1 MQITDLL
8 KRESVELNGSASS
21 KKEAL
26 EKMVRLMVKQGNIAD
41 PEEYQR
47 KVFARE
53 EEGSTGVGEGV
64 AIPHAKTA
72 AVTKP
77 GLAFMRCLDG
87 VEFDSLDGM
96 PAKLFFLIAAPDS
109 KDNVHLD
116 VLSRL
121 STLLMDP
128 DFIDGIMAVDSVDGL
143 YELIGQK
150 EREKFPEEFEKQE
163 PAGDATSGKETTGA
177 GAACVEAAGAAKEEK
192 PVGFRVLAVTAC
204 PTGIAHTYMAAE
216 SLEQHAKKRGITIK
230 VETNGQSGVKNLL
243 TAEDIEQAEGI
254 IVAADK
260 YVPMNRFKG
269 KRVVIV
275 KVADGINKADQLL
288 DEALSGSA
296 PVFEGESGGAGAA
309 EAAAEESSARKT
321 YKHLMNGVSHM
332 LPFVIGGGILIALAF
347 LFDMGAAG
355 TSKFGSSTPLAAF
368 FKNVGGL
375 AFSFMMPMLAGFIAA
390 SIADRPGLLVGFV
403 AGAMANSGGSGF
415 FGALVGGF
423 AAGYLILLLKKVFS
437 ALPDSLE
444 NLKPILLYPVI
455 GLMIMGALMVFAIN
469 PVMGAVNH
477 WVNGSLMAMSGG
489 SKILMGLILG
499 GMMSIDFGGPFN
511 KAAYVFGTASL
522 ASADGSAVSSPFMAS
537 VMIGGMVPPL
547 AIALACRLFPKK
559 FTAQERSSSLTN
571 FVMGLSFITEG
582 AIPFAAEDPTRVIPA
597 CAIGAAL
604 SGALSMFFGCTIPAP
619 HGGIFVLGVITNWP
633 MYVVSLAAGSIV
645 GAVLLGVLKKNKA

>member
-8 KRESVELNGSASS
+8 KRESVELNGSAGS

-26 EKMVRLMVKQGNIAD
+26 EKMVQLMVNQGNIAD
-41 PEEYQR
+41 PEEYKK

-77 GLAFMRCLDG
+77 GLAFMRCADG
-87 VEFDSLDGM
+87 VEFDSLDGL

-128 DFIDGIMAVDSVDGL
+128 DFIDGIMAVDSVDAL
-143 YELIGQK
+143 YDLIGQK
-150 EREKFPEEFEKQE
+150 EREKFPEEFEKTE
-163 PAGDATSGKETTGA
+163 EA
-177 GAACVEAAGAAKEEK
+177 GAEAAGAEATGVEEAGVEKEEPK
-192 PVGFRVLAVTAC
+192 GFQVLAVTAC

-243 TAEDIEQAEGI
+243 TADDIEQAEGI

-288 DEALSGSA
+288 DEALSGNA
-296 PVFEGESGGAGAA
+296 PVFEGEAQGAGPQ
-309 EAAAEESSARKT
+309 EAAAEESGARKT

-403 AGAMANSGGSGF
+403 AGAMASTGGSGF

-423 AAGYLILLLKKVFS
+423 AAGYLILFLKKMLS
-437 ALPDSLE
+437 ALPESLE
-444 NLKPILLYPVI
+444 NLKPILLYPVV
-455 GLMIMGALMVFAIN
+455 GLAIMGVLMVYIIN
-469 PVMGAVNH
+469 PVMGAVNQ

-489 SKILMGLILG
+489 SKVIMGLILG
-499 GMMSIDFGGPFN
+499 GMMSIDFGGPLN

-522 ASADGSAVSSPFMAS
+522 AAADGSAVASPFMAS

-547 AIALACRLFPKK
+547 AIAIACRLFPKK

-597 CAIGAAL
+597 CAVGAAL
-604 SGALSMFFGCTIPAP
+604 AGALSMAFGCTVPAP
-619 HGGIFVLGVITNWP
+619 HGGIFVLGVVQNWP
-633 MYVVSLAAGSIV
+633 MYVAALAAGSVV
-645 GAVLLGVLKKNKA
+645 GAVLLGILKKNKA

>member
-8 KRESVELNGSASS
+8 KRESVELNGSATD
-21 KKEAL
+21 KKDAL
-26 EKMVRLMVKQGNIAD
+26 EKMVALMVKQGNIAD
-41 PEEYQR
+41 PEEYKKR
-47 KVFARE
+47 VFARE

-77 GLAFMRCLDG
+77 GLAFMRVKDG
-87 VEFDSLDGM
+87 VEFDSLDGQ
-96 PAKLFFLIAAPDS
+96 PAKLFFLIAAPDT

-128 DFIDGIMAVDSVDGL
+128 DFIDGLMAVDSVDGL
-143 YELIGQK
+143 YDLISK
-150 EREKFPEEFEKQE
+150 AEKDKFPEEEAQE
-163 PAGDATSGKETTGA
+163 EAPAA
-177 GAACVEAAGAAKEEK
+177 VEEAK
-192 PVGFRVLAVTAC
+192 PQGFQVLAVTAC

-216 SLEQHAKKRGITIK
+216 SLEQHAKKRGISIK
-230 VETNGQSGVKNLL
+230 VETNGQSGVKNAL
-243 TAEDIEQAEGI
+243 TADDIANATGI

-288 DEALSGSA
+288 DEALSGNA
-296 PVFEGESGGAGAA
+296 PVFEGEEGGAEAGA
-309 EAAAEESSARKT
+309 EAAAEESQARKA

-355 TSKFGSSTPLAAF
+355 TANFGSSTPLAKF
-368 FKNVGGL
+368 FKDVGGL

-403 AGAMANSGGSGF
+403 AGAMAANGGSGF

-423 AAGYLILLLKKVFS
+423 AAGYLILVLKKFLGF
-437 ALPDSLE
+437 LPDSLE
-444 NLKPILLYPVI
+444 NLKPILLYPVL
-455 GLMIMGALMVFAIN
+455 GLMIMGALMVLVIN

-477 WVNGSLMAMSGG
+477 WVNGGLTSMSGG
-489 SKILMGLILG
+489 SKVLLGLVLG
-499 GMMSIDFGGPFN
+499 GMMSIDFGGPLN

-522 ASADGSAVSSPFMAS
+522 AGADGQAVSSPFMAS

-547 AIALACRLFPKK
+547 AIAVACRLFPKK
-559 FTAQERSSSLTN
+559 FTEQERSSSLTN

-582 AIPFAAEDPTRVIPA
+582 AIPFAAEDPSRVIPA
-597 CAIGAAL
+597 CCIGAAVA
-604 SGALSMFFGCTIPAP
+604 GALSMVFGCTIPAP
-619 HGGIFVLGVITNWP
+619 HGGIFVFGVVHNWP
-633 MYVVSLAAGSIV
+633 MYLVSLVVGTGV
-645 GAVLLGVLKKNKA
+645 GAVLLGVLKKNK

>member
-8 KRESVELNGSASS
+8 KRESVELNGSAGS

-26 EKMVRLMVKQGNIAD
+26 EKMVQLMVKQGNIAD

-128 DFIDGIMAVDSVDGL
+128 DFIDGIMAVDSVDAL
-143 YELIGQK
+143 YKLIGQK
-150 EREKFPEEFEKQE
+150 EREKFPEEFT
-163 PAGDATSGKETTGA
+163 A
-177 GAACVEAAGAAKEEK
+177 EAAGAEADGAEAAGVEEAGTEKAEEK
-192 PVGFRVLAVTAC
+192 KGFQVLAVTAC

-243 TAEDIEQAEGI
+243 TAEDIENAEGI

-288 DEALSGSA
+288 DEALSGNA
-296 PVFEGESGGAGAA
+296 PVFEGESGSTGAA
-309 EAAAEESSARKT
+309 ETAAEESGARKT

-347 LFDMGAAG
+347 LCDMGAAG

-403 AGAMANSGGSGF
+403 AGAMASAGGSGF
-415 FGALVGGF
+415 FGALAGGF
-423 AAGYLILLLKKVFS
+423 AAGYLILLLKKLFS
-437 ALPDSLE
+437 SLPDSLE
-444 NLKPILLYPVI
+444 NLKPILLYPVV
-455 GLMIMGALMVFAIN
+455 GLMVMGALMVFVIN
-469 PVMGAVNH
+469 PIMGAVNQ

-489 SKILMGLILG
+489 SKVLMGLILG

-547 AIALACRLFPKK
+547 AIAIACRLFPKK
-559 FTAQERSSSLTN
+559 FTDQERSSSLTN
-571 FVMGLSFITEG
+571 FIMGLSFITEG

-619 HGGIFVLGVITNWP
+619 HGGIFVLGVIHNWP
-633 MYVVSLAAGSIV
+633 MYVVSLAVGSVV
-645 GAVLLGVLKKNKA
+645 GAVLLGILKKNKV

>member
-8 KRESVELNGSASS
+8 KRESVELNGSATD
-21 KKEAL
+21 KKDAL
-26 EKMVRLMVKQGNIAD
+26 EKMVALMVKQGNIAD
-41 PEEYQR
+41 PETYKK

-77 GLAFMRCLDG
+77 GLAFMRVKGG
-87 VEFDSLDGM
+87 VEFDSLDGQ
-96 PAKLFFLIAAPDS
+96 PAKLFFLIAAPDT

-128 DFIDGIMAVDSVDGL
+128 DFIDGLMAVDSVDAL
-143 YELIGQK
+143 YDLIAK
-150 EREKFPEEFEKQE
+150 AEKEKFPDEE
-163 PAGDATSGKETTGA
+163 AKE
-177 GAACVEAAGAAKEEK
+177 EAPAAKEAK
-192 PVGFRVLAVTAC
+192 PEGYQVLAVTAC

-216 SLEQHAKKRGITIK
+216 SLEQHAAKRGISIK
-230 VETNGQSGVKNLL
+230 VETNGQSGVKNAL
-243 TAEDIEQAEGI
+243 TADDIANATGI

-288 DEALSGSA
+288 DEALSGNA
-296 PVFEGESGGAGAA
+296 PVFEGEQGGAAAAGAEA
-309 EAAAEESSARKT
+309 AAAEESKARKA

-355 TSKFGSSTPLAAF
+355 TANFGSSTPLAKF
-368 FKNVGGL
+368 FKDVGGL

-403 AGAMANSGGSGF
+403 AGAMAATGGSGF
-415 FGALVGGF
+415 FGALAGGF
-423 AAGYLILLLKKVFS
+423 AAGYLILALKKFLS
-437 ALPDSLE
+437 FLPDSLE
-444 NLKPILLYPVI
+444 NLKPILLYPVL
-455 GLMIMGALMVFAIN
+455 GLMIMGALMVLVIN
-469 PVMGAVNH
+469 PVMGAVNQ
-477 WVNGSLMAMSGG
+477 WVNGGLTSMSGG
-489 SKILMGLILG
+489 SKVLLGLVLG
-499 GMMSIDFGGPFN
+499 GMMSIDFGGPLN

-522 ASADGSAVSSPFMAS
+522 AGADGQAVSSPFMAS
-537 VMIGGMVPPL
+537 VMVGGMVPPL
-547 AIALACRLFPKK
+547 AIAVACRLFPKK
-559 FTAQERSSSLTN
+559 FTEQERSSSLTN

-582 AIPFAAEDPTRVIPA
+582 AIPFAAEDPSRVIPA
-597 CAIGAAL
+597 CCVGAAVA
-604 SGALSMFFGCTIPAP
+604 GALSMVFGCTIPAP
-619 HGGIFVLGVITNWP
+619 HGGIFVFGVVHNWP
-633 MYVVSLAAGSIV
+633 MYLVSLAAGTGV
-645 GAVLLGVLKKNKA
+645 GAVLLGVLKKSK

>member
-8 KRESVELNGSASS
+8 KRESVELNGSATD
-21 KKEAL
+21 KKDAL
-26 EKMVRLMVKQGNIAD
+26 EKMVALMVKQGNIAD
-41 PEEYQR
+41 PETYKK

-77 GLAFMRCLDG
+77 GLAFMRCKDG
-87 VEFDSLDGM
+87 VEFDSLDGQ
-96 PAKLFFLIAAPDS
+96 PAKLFFLIAAPDT

-128 DFIDGIMAVDSVDGL
+128 DFIDGLMAVDSVDAL
-143 YELIGQK
+143 YEMIAK
-150 EREKFPEEFEKQE
+150 AEKEKFPEEEPQE
-163 PAGDATSGKETTGA
+163 EAP
-177 GAACVEAAGAAKEEK
+177 AAGEEAK
-192 PVGFRVLAVTAC
+192 PQGYQVLAVTAC

-216 SLEQHAKKRGITIK
+216 SLEQHAAKRGISIK
-230 VETNGQSGVKNLL
+230 VETNGQSGVKNAL
-243 TAEDIEQAEGI
+243 TADDIANATGI

-260 YVPMNRFKG
+260 YVPMNRFKD

-288 DEALSGSA
+288 DEALSGTA
-296 PVFEGESGGAGAA
+296 PVFEGEEGGTSALEG
-309 EAAAEESSARKT
+309 EAAEESQARKA

-355 TSKFGSSTPLAAF
+355 TAQFGSSTPLAKF
-368 FKNVGGL
+368 FKDVGGL

-403 AGAMANSGGSGF
+403 AGAMAANGGSGF

-423 AAGYLILLLKKVFS
+423 AAGYLILGLKKALGF
-437 ALPDSLE
+437 LPDSLE
-444 NLKPILLYPVI
+444 NLKPILLYPVL
-455 GLMIMGALMVFAIN
+455 GLMIMGALMVLVIN
-469 PVMGAVNH
+469 PVMGAVNQ
-477 WVNGSLMAMSGG
+477 WVNGGLTSMSGG
-489 SKILMGLILG
+489 SKVLLGLVLG
-499 GMMSIDFGGPFN
+499 GMMSIDFGGPLN

-522 ASADGSAVSSPFMAS
+522 AGADGQAVSSPFMAS

-547 AIALACRLFPKK
+547 AIAVACRMFPKK
-559 FTAQERSSSLTN
+559 FTEQQRNSSLTN

-582 AIPFAAEDPTRVIPA
+582 AIPFAAEDPSRVIPA
-597 CAIGAAL
+597 CCIGAAVA
-604 SGALSMFFGCTIPAP
+604 GALSMVFGCTIPAP
-619 HGGIFVLGVITNWP
+619 HGGIFVFGVVHNWP
-633 MYVVSLAAGSIV
+633 MYLVSLAVGTGV
-645 GAVLLGVLKKNKA
+645 GAVLLGVLKKNK

>member
-8 KRESVELNGSASS
+8 KRESVELDGSAAD
-21 KKEAL
+21 KKDAL
-26 EKMVRLMVKQGNIAD
+26 EKLVALMVKQGNIAD
-41 PEEYQR
+41 AEEYKK

-72 AVTKP
+72 AVTRP
-77 GLAFMRCLDG
+77 GLAFMRCRDG
-87 VEFDSLDGM
+87 VEFDSLDGQ
-96 PAKLFFLIAAPDS
+96 PAKLFFLIAAPDTR
-109 KDNVHLD
+109 DNVHLD

-121 STLLMDP
+121 STLLIDP
-128 DFIDGIMAVDSVDGL
+128 DFIDGLMAVDSVDGL
-143 YELIGQK
+143 YDLIAGAEK
-150 EREKFPEEFEKQE
+150 EKFPEEETEKE
-163 PAGDATSGKETTGA
+163 TPAGG
-177 GAACVEAAGAAKEEK
+177 EEVK
-192 PVGFRVLAVTAC
+192 PQGYQVLAVTAC

-216 SLEQHAKKRGITIK
+216 SLEQHAARRGISIK
-230 VETNGQSGVKNLL
+230 VETNGQSGVKNAL
-243 TAEDIEQAEGI
+243 TAEDIAGATGI

-288 DEALSGSA
+288 DEALSGTA
-296 PVFEGESGGAGAA
+296 PVFEGEEGGTSAP
-309 EAAAEESSARKT
+309 EREAAEESQARKA

-355 TSKFGSSTPLAAF
+355 TAKFGSSTPLAKF
-368 FKNVGGL
+368 FKDVGGL

-403 AGAMANSGGSGF
+403 AGAMAAGGGSGF

-423 AAGYLILLLKKVFS
+423 AAGYLILGVKKALGF
-437 ALPDSLE
+437 LPDSLE
-444 NLKPILLYPVI
+444 NLKPILLYPVL
-455 GLMIMGALMVFAIN
+455 GLMIMGALMVLVIN
-469 PVMGAVNH
+469 PVMGAVNQ
-477 WVNGSLMAMSGG
+477 WVNGGLTSMSGG
-489 SKILMGLILG
+489 SKVLLGLVLG
-499 GMMSIDFGGPFN
+499 GMMSIDFGGPLN

-522 ASADGSAVSSPFMAS
+522 AGADGQAVSSPFMAS

-547 AIALACRLFPKK
+547 AIAVACRMFPKK
-559 FTAQERSSSLTN
+559 FTEQQRNSSLTN

-582 AIPFAAEDPTRVIPA
+582 AIPFAAEDPSRVIPA
-597 CAIGAAL
+597 CCIGAAVA
-604 SGALSMFFGCTIPAP
+604 GALSMVFGCTIPAP
-619 HGGIFVLGVITNWP
+619 HGGIFVFGVVHNWP
-633 MYVVSLAAGSIV
+633 MYLVSLAVGTGV
-645 GAVLLGVLKKNKA
+645 GAVLLGVLKKNK

>member
-8 KRESVELNGSASS
+8 KRESVELNGSATD
-21 KKEAL
+21 KKDAL
-26 EKMVRLMVKQGNIAD
+26 EKLVALMVKQGNIAD
-41 PEEYQR
+41 PEEYKKR
-47 KVFARE
+47 VFARE
-53 EEGSTGVGEGV
+53 QEGSTGVGEGV

-77 GLAFMRCLDG
+77 GLAFMRVKDG
-87 VEFDSLDGM
+87 VEFESLDGQ
-96 PAKLFFLIAAPDS
+96 PAKLFFLIAAPDT

-128 DFIDGIMAVDSVDGL
+128 DFIDGLMAVDSVDGL
-143 YELIGQK
+143 YDLIAK
-150 EREKFPEEFEKQE
+150 AEKEKFPEEE
-163 PAGDATSGKETTGA
+163 
-177 GAACVEAAGAAKEEK
+177 AKEEA
-192 PVGFRVLAVTAC
+192 PAEAAAPQGYQVLAVTAC

-216 SLEQHAKKRGITIK
+216 SLEQHAAKRGISIK
-230 VETNGQSGVKNLL
+230 VETNGQSGVKNAL
-243 TAEDIEQAEGI
+243 TADDIANATGI

-288 DEALSGSA
+288 DEALSGNA
-296 PVFEGESGGAGAA
+296 PVFEGEQGGAAGPE
-309 EAAAEESSARKT
+309 EAVAEESQARKA

-355 TSKFGSSTPLAAF
+355 TANFGSSTPLAKF
-368 FKNVGGL
+368 FKDVGGL

-403 AGAMANSGGSGF
+403 AGAMAASGGSGF

-423 AAGYLILLLKKVFS
+423 AAGYLILVLKKFLGF
-437 ALPDSLE
+437 LPDSLE
-444 NLKPILLYPVI
+444 NLKPILLYPVL
-455 GLMIMGALMVFAIN
+455 GLMIMGALMVLIIN
-469 PVMGAVNH
+469 PVMGAVNQ
-477 WVNGSLMAMSGG
+477 WVNGGLTSMSGG
-489 SKILMGLILG
+489 SKVLLGLVLG
-499 GMMSIDFGGPFN
+499 GMMSIDFGGPLN

-522 ASADGSAVSSPFMAS
+522 AGADGQAVSSPFMAS
-537 VMIGGMVPPL
+537 VMVGGMVPPL
-547 AIALACRLFPKK
+547 AIAVACRLFPKK
-559 FTAQERSSSLTN
+559 FTEQERSSSLTN

-582 AIPFAAEDPTRVIPA
+582 AIPFAAEDPSRVIPA
-597 CAIGAAL
+597 CCVGAAVA
-604 SGALSMFFGCTIPAP
+604 GALSMVFGCTIPAP
-619 HGGIFVLGVITNWP
+619 HGGIFVFGVVHNWP
-633 MYVVSLAAGSIV
+633 MYLVSLAVGTGV
-645 GAVLLGVLKKNKA
+645 GAVLLGMLKKNK

>member
-8 KRESVELNGSASS
+8 KRESVELNGSATD
-21 KKEAL
+21 KKDAL
-26 EKMVRLMVKQGNIAD
+26 EKMVALMVKQGNIAD
-41 PEEYQR
+41 PETYKK

-77 GLAFMRCLDG
+77 GLAFMRCKDG
-87 VEFDSLDGM
+87 VEFDSLDGQ
-96 PAKLFFLIAAPDS
+96 PAKLFFLIAAPDT

-128 DFIDGIMAVDSVDGL
+128 DFIDGLMAVDSVDGL
-143 YELIGQK
+143 YDLIAGAEK
-150 EREKFPEEFEKQE
+150 EKFPEEETEKE
-163 PAGDATSGKETTGA
+163 TPAGG
-177 GAACVEAAGAAKEEK
+177 EEVK
-192 PVGFRVLAVTAC
+192 PQGYQVLAVTAC

-216 SLEQHAKKRGITIK
+216 SLEQHAAKRGISIK
-230 VETNGQSGVKNLL
+230 VETNGQSGVKNAL
-243 TAEDIEQAEGI
+243 TADDIANATGI

-288 DEALSGSA
+288 DEALSGTA
-296 PVFEGESGGAGAA
+296 PVFEGEEGGTSAP
-309 EAAAEESSARKT
+309 EREAAEESQARKA

-355 TSKFGSSTPLAAF
+355 TAQFGSSTPLAKF
-368 FKNVGGL
+368 FKDVGGL

-403 AGAMANSGGSGF
+403 AGAMAANGGSGF

-423 AAGYLILLLKKVFS
+423 AAGYLILGLKKALGF
-437 ALPDSLE
+437 LPDSLE
-444 NLKPILLYPVI
+444 NLKPILLYPVL
-455 GLMIMGALMVFAIN
+455 GLMIMGALMVLIIN
-469 PVMGAVNH
+469 PVMSAVNQ
-477 WVNGSLMAMSGG
+477 WVNGGLTSMSGG
-489 SKILMGLILG
+489 SKVLLGLVLG
-499 GMMSIDFGGPFN
+499 GMMSIDFGGPLN

-522 ASADGSAVSSPFMAS
+522 AGADGQAVSSPFMAS

-547 AIALACRLFPKK
+547 AIAVACRMFPKK
-559 FTAQERSSSLTN
+559 FTEQQRNSSLTN

-582 AIPFAAEDPTRVIPA
+582 AIPFAAEDPSRVIPA
-597 CAIGAAL
+597 CCIGAAVA
-604 SGALSMFFGCTIPAP
+604 GALSMVFGCTIPAP
-619 HGGIFVLGVITNWP
+619 HGGIFVFGVVHNWP
-633 MYVVSLAAGSIV
+633 MYLVSLAVGTGV
-645 GAVLLGVLKKNKA
+645 GAVLLGVLKKNK

>member
-8 KRESVELNGSASS
+8 KRESVELNGSATD
-21 KKEAL
+21 KKDAL
-26 EKMVRLMVKQGNIAD
+26 EKMVALMVKQGNIAD
-41 PEEYQR
+41 PEEYKKR
-47 KVFARE
+47 VFARE

-77 GLAFMRCLDG
+77 GLAFMRVKDG
-87 VEFDSLDGM
+87 VEFDSLDGQ
-96 PAKLFFLIAAPDS
+96 PAKLFFLIAAPDT

-128 DFIDGIMAVDSVDGL
+128 DFIDGLMAVDSVDGL
-143 YELIGQK
+143 YDLIAK
-150 EREKFPEEFEKQE
+150 AEKEKFPDEETQE
-163 PAGDATSGKETTGA
+163 EAPAAE
-177 GAACVEAAGAAKEEK
+177 EAK
-192 PVGFRVLAVTAC
+192 PEGYQVLAVTAC

-216 SLEQHAKKRGITIK
+216 SLEQHAAKRGISIK
-230 VETNGQSGVKNLL
+230 VETNGQSGVKNAL
-243 TAEDIEQAEGI
+243 TADDIANATGI

-288 DEALSGSA
+288 DEALSGNA
-296 PVFEGESGGAGAA
+296 PVFEGEQGGAAAAGAEA
-309 EAAAEESSARKT
+309 AAAEESQARKA

-355 TSKFGSSTPLAAF
+355 TANFGSSTPLAKF
-368 FKNVGGL
+368 FKDVGGL
-375 AFSFMMPMLAGFIAA
+375 AFSFMMPMLTGFIAA

-403 AGAMANSGGSGF
+403 AGAMAASGGSGF

-423 AAGYLILLLKKVFS
+423 AAGYLILVLKKFLS
-437 ALPDSLE
+437 FLPDSLE
-444 NLKPILLYPVI
+444 NLKPILLYPVL
-455 GLMIMGALMVFAIN
+455 GLMIMGALMVLVIN
-469 PVMGAVNH
+469 PVMGAVNQ
-477 WVNGSLMAMSGG
+477 WVNGGLTSMSGG
-489 SKILMGLILG
+489 SKVLLGLVLG
-499 GMMSIDFGGPFN
+499 GMMSIDFGGPLN

-522 ASADGSAVSSPFMAS
+522 AGADGQAVSSPFMAS

-547 AIALACRLFPKK
+547 AIAVACRLFPKK
-559 FTAQERSSSLTN
+559 FTEQERSSSLTN

-582 AIPFAAEDPTRVIPA
+582 AIPFAAEDPSRVIPA
-597 CAIGAAL
+597 CCIGAAVA
-604 SGALSMFFGCTIPAP
+604 GALSMVFGCTIPAP
-619 HGGIFVLGVITNWP
+619 HGGIFVFGVVHNWP
-633 MYVVSLAAGSIV
+633 MYLVSLAVGTGV
-645 GAVLLGVLKKNKA
+645 GAVLLGVLKKSK

>member
-8 KRESVELNGSASS
+8 KRESVELNGSATD
-21 KKEAL
+21 KKDAL
-26 EKMVRLMVKQGNIAD
+26 EKMVALMVKQGNIAD
-41 PEEYQR
+41 AEEYKK

-72 AVTKP
+72 AVTRP
-77 GLAFMRCLDG
+77 GLAFMRCRDG
-87 VEFDSLDGM
+87 VEFDSLDGQ
-96 PAKLFFLIAAPDS
+96 PAKLFFLIAAPDTR
-109 KDNVHLD
+109 DNVHLD

-128 DFIDGIMAVDSVDGL
+128 DFIDGLMAVDSVDGL
-143 YELIGQK
+143 YDLIAGAEK
-150 EREKFPEEFEKQE
+150 EKFPEEETEKE
-163 PAGDATSGKETTGA
+163 TPAGG
-177 GAACVEAAGAAKEEK
+177 EEVK
-192 PVGFRVLAVTAC
+192 PQGYQVLAVTAC

-216 SLEQHAKKRGITIK
+216 SLEQHAARRGISIK
-230 VETNGQSGVKNLL
+230 VETNGQSGVKNAL
-243 TAEDIEQAEGI
+243 TAEDIAGATGI

-288 DEALSGSA
+288 DEALSGTA
-296 PVFEGESGGAGAA
+296 PVFEGEEGGTSAP
-309 EAAAEESSARKT
+309 EREAAEESQARKA

-355 TSKFGSSTPLAAF
+355 TAKFGSSTPLAKF
-368 FKNVGGL
+368 FKDVGGL

-403 AGAMANSGGSGF
+403 AGAMAAGGGSGF

-423 AAGYLILLLKKVFS
+423 AAGYLILGVKKALGF
-437 ALPDSLE
+437 LPDSLE
-444 NLKPILLYPVI
+444 NLKPILLYPVL
-455 GLMIMGALMVFAIN
+455 GLMIMGALMVLVIN
-469 PVMGAVNH
+469 PVMGAVNQ
-477 WVNGSLMAMSGG
+477 WVNGGLTSMSGG
-489 SKILMGLILG
+489 SKVLLGLVLG
-499 GMMSIDFGGPFN
+499 GMMSIDFGGPLN

-522 ASADGSAVSSPFMAS
+522 AGADGQAVSSPFMAS

-547 AIALACRLFPKK
+547 AIAVACRLFPKK
-559 FTAQERSSSLTN
+559 FTEQQRNSSLTN

-582 AIPFAAEDPTRVIPA
+582 AIPFAAEDPSRVIPA
-597 CAIGAAL
+597 CCIGAAVA
-604 SGALSMFFGCTIPAP
+604 GALSMVFGCTIPAP
-619 HGGIFVLGVITNWP
+619 HGGIFVFGVVHNWP
-633 MYVVSLAAGSIV
+633 MYLVSLAVGTGV
-645 GAVLLGVLKKNKA
+645 GAVLLGVLKKNK

>member
-8 KRESVELNGSASS
+8 KRESVELNGSATD
-21 KKEAL
+21 KKDAL
-26 EKMVRLMVKQGNIAD
+26 EKMVALMVKQGNIAD
-41 PEEYQR
+41 PEEYKKR
-47 KVFARE
+47 VFARE

-77 GLAFMRCLDG
+77 GLAFMRVKDG
-87 VEFDSLDGM
+87 VEFDSLDGQ
-96 PAKLFFLIAAPDS
+96 PAKLFFLIAAPDT

-128 DFIDGIMAVDSVDGL
+128 DFIDGLMAVDSVDRL
-143 YELIGQK
+143 YDLIAK
-150 EREKFPEEFEKQE
+150 AEKEKFPDEETQE
-163 PAGDATSGKETTGA
+163 EAPAAE
-177 GAACVEAAGAAKEEK
+177 EAK
-192 PVGFRVLAVTAC
+192 PEGYQVLAVTAC

-216 SLEQHAKKRGITIK
+216 SLEQHAAKRGISIK
-230 VETNGQSGVKNLL
+230 VETNGQSGVKNAL
-243 TAEDIEQAEGI
+243 TADDIANATGI

-288 DEALSGSA
+288 DEALSGHA
-296 PVFEGESGGAGAA
+296 PVFEGEQGGAAAAGAEA
-309 EAAAEESSARKT
+309 AAAEESQARKA

-355 TSKFGSSTPLAAF
+355 TANFGSSTPLAKF
-368 FKNVGGL
+368 FKDVGGL

-403 AGAMANSGGSGF
+403 AGAMAASGGSGF

-423 AAGYLILLLKKVFS
+423 AAGYLILVLKKFLS
-437 ALPDSLE
+437 FLPDSLE
-444 NLKPILLYPVI
+444 NLKPILLYPVL
-455 GLMIMGALMVFAIN
+455 GLMIMGALMVLVIN
-469 PVMGAVNH
+469 PVMGAVNQ
-477 WVNGSLMAMSGG
+477 WVNGGLTSMSGG
-489 SKILMGLILG
+489 SKVLLGLVLG
-499 GMMSIDFGGPFN
+499 GMMSIDFGGPLN

-522 ASADGSAVSSPFMAS
+522 AGADGQAVSSPFMAS

-547 AIALACRLFPKK
+547 AIAVACRLFPKK
-559 FTAQERSSSLTN
+559 FTEQERSSSLTN

-582 AIPFAAEDPTRVIPA
+582 AIPFAAEDPSRVIPA
-597 CAIGAAL
+597 CCIGAAVA
-604 SGALSMFFGCTIPAP
+604 GALSMVFGCTIPAP
-619 HGGIFVLGVITNWP
+619 HGGIFVFGVVHNWP
-633 MYVVSLAAGSIV
+633 MYLVSLAVGTGV
-645 GAVLLGVLKKNKA
+645 GAVLLGVLKKSK

>member
-8 KRESVELNGSASS
+8 KRESVELNGSATD
-21 KKEAL
+21 KKDAL
-26 EKMVRLMVKQGNIAD
+26 EKMVALMVKQGNIAD
-41 PEEYQR
+41 PEEYKKR
-47 KVFARE
+47 VFARE

-77 GLAFMRCLDG
+77 GLAFMRVKDG
-87 VEFDSLDGM
+87 VEFDSLDGQ
-96 PAKLFFLIAAPDS
+96 PAKLFFLIAAPDT

-128 DFIDGIMAVDSVDGL
+128 DFIDGLMAVDSVDGL
-143 YELIGQK
+143 YDLIAK
-150 EREKFPEEFEKQE
+150 AEKEKFPDEE
-163 PAGDATSGKETTGA
+163 
-177 GAACVEAAGAAKEEK
+177 AKEEAPAAEEAK
-192 PVGFRVLAVTAC
+192 PEGYQVLAVTAC

-216 SLEQHAKKRGITIK
+216 SLEQHAAKRGISIK
-230 VETNGQSGVKNLL
+230 VETNGQSGVKNAL
-243 TAEDIEQAEGI
+243 TADDIANATGI

-288 DEALSGSA
+288 DEALSGHA
-296 PVFEGESGGAGAA
+296 PVFEGEQGGAAAAGAEA
-309 EAAAEESSARKT
+309 AAAEESQARKA

-355 TSKFGSSTPLAAF
+355 TANFGSSTPLAKF
-368 FKNVGGL
+368 FKDVGGL

-403 AGAMANSGGSGF
+403 AGAMAASGGSGF

-423 AAGYLILLLKKVFS
+423 AAGYLILVLKKFLS
-437 ALPDSLE
+437 FLPDSLE
-444 NLKPILLYPVI
+444 NLKPILLYPVL
-455 GLMIMGALMVFAIN
+455 GLMIMGALMVLVIN
-469 PVMGAVNH
+469 PVMGAVNQ
-477 WVNGSLMAMSGG
+477 WVNGGLTSMSGG
-489 SKILMGLILG
+489 SKVLLGLVLG
-499 GMMSIDFGGPFN
+499 GMMSIDFGGPLN

-522 ASADGSAVSSPFMAS
+522 AGADGQAVSSPFMAS

-547 AIALACRLFPKK
+547 AIAVACRLFPKK
-559 FTAQERSSSLTN
+559 FTEQERSSSLTN

-582 AIPFAAEDPTRVIPA
+582 AIPFAAEDPSRVIPA
-597 CAIGAAL
+597 CCIGAAVA
-604 SGALSMFFGCTIPAP
+604 GALSMVFGCTIPAP
-619 HGGIFVLGVITNWP
+619 HGGIFVFGVVHNWP
-633 MYVVSLAAGSIV
+633 MYLVSLAVGTGV
-645 GAVLLGVLKKNKA
+645 GAVLLGVLKKNK

>member
-8 KRESVELNGSASS
+8 KRESVELNGTAGS
-21 KKEAL
+21 KKELL
-26 EKMVRLMVKQGNIAD
+26 EKMVQLMVKQGNIAD
-41 PEEYQR
+41 SEEYKK

-53 EEGSTGVGEGV
+53 DEGSTGVGEGV

-77 GLAFMRCLDG
+77 GLAFMRCVDG
-87 VEFDSLDGM
+87 VEFDSLDGL

-128 DFIDGIMAVDSVDGL
+128 DFIDGIMAVDSVDAL
-143 YELIGQK
+143 YELIGLK
-150 EREKFPEEFEKQE
+150 EREKFPEEFEKAE
-163 PAGDATSGKETTGA
+163 
-177 GAACVEAAGAAKEEK
+177 EAAAEEAGTEAAVAETVGVEK
-192 PVGFRVLAVTAC
+192 NEDPKSFQVLAVTAC

-216 SLEQHAKKRGITIK
+216 SLEQHAKKRSITIK

-288 DEALSGSA
+288 DEALSGKA
-296 PVFEGESGGAGAA
+296 PVFEGETQGAGPQ

-403 AGAMANSGGSGF
+403 AGAMASTGGSGF

-423 AAGYLILLLKKVFS
+423 AAGYLILALKKLFS

-444 NLKPILLYPVI
+444 NLKPILLYPVVGLSVMG
-455 GLMIMGALMVFAIN
+455 GLMVYAIN
-469 PVMGAVNH
+469 PVMGAVNQ

-489 SKILMGLILG
+489 SKIIMGLILG
-499 GMMSIDFGGPFN
+499 GMMSIDFGGPLN

-522 ASADGSAVSSPFMAS
+522 AAADGSAVASPFMAS

-547 AIALACRLFPKK
+547 AIAFACRLFPKK

-597 CAIGAAL
+597 CAVGAAL
-604 SGALSMFFGCTIPAP
+604 AGALSMFFGCTVPAP
-619 HGGIFVLGVITNWP
+619 HGGIFVLGVVQNWP
-633 MYVVSLAAGSIV
+633 MYVVSLAVGSVV
-645 GAVLLGVLKKNKA
+645 GAVLLGVLKKSKA

>member
-1 MQITDLL
+1 MHITDLL
-8 KRESVELNGSASS
+8 KRESVELNGSASD
-21 KKEAL
+21 KKDAL
-26 EKMVRLMVKQGNIAD
+26 EKIVALMVKQGNIAD
-41 PEEYQR
+41 PEEYKK

-77 GLAFMRCLDG
+77 GLAFMRCKDG
-87 VEFDSLDGM
+87 VEFDSLDGQ
-96 PAKLFFLIAAPDS
+96 PAKLFFLIAAPDT

-128 DFIDGIMAVDSVDGL
+128 DFIDGLMAVDSVDAL
-143 YELIGQK
+143 YDLIAK
-150 EREKFPEEFEKQE
+150 AEKEKFPEEEEAQE
-163 PAGDATSGKETTGA
+163 AQ
-177 GAACVEAAGAAKEEK
+177 EAAPAAAEEAK
-192 PVGFRVLAVTAC
+192 PQGYQVLAVTAC

-216 SLEQHAKKRGITIK
+216 SLEQHAKKRGISIK
-230 VETNGQSGVKNLL
+230 VETNGQSGVKHAL
-243 TAEDIEQAEGI
+243 TAEDIANATGI

-288 DEALSGSA
+288 DEALSGNA
-296 PVFEGESGGAGAA
+296 PVFEGEEGGAAGPEA
-309 EAAAEESSARKT
+309 EAAEESTARKA

-355 TSKFGSSTPLAAF
+355 TANFGSSTPLAKF
-368 FKNVGGL
+368 FKDVGGL

-403 AGAMANSGGSGF
+403 AGAMAANGGSGF
-415 FGALVGGF
+415 FGALAGGF
-423 AAGYLILLLKKVFS
+423 AAGYLILALKKFLS
-437 ALPDSLE
+437 FLPESLE
-444 NLKPILLYPVI
+444 NLKPILLYPVL
-455 GLMIMGALMVFAIN
+455 GLMIMGALMVLIIN

-477 WVNGSLMAMSGG
+477 WVNGGLTSMSGG
-489 SKILMGLILG
+489 SKVLLGLVLG
-499 GMMSIDFGGPFN
+499 GMMSIDFGGPLN

-522 ASADGSAVSSPFMAS
+522 AGADGQAVSSPFMAS

-547 AIALACRLFPKK
+547 AIAVACRLFPKK
-559 FTAQERSSSLTN
+559 FTEQERSSSLTN

-582 AIPFAAEDPTRVIPA
+582 AIPFAAEDPSRVIPA
-597 CAIGAAL
+597 CCVGAAVA
-604 SGALSMFFGCTIPAP
+604 GALSMVFGCTIPAP
-619 HGGIFVLGVITNWP
+619 HGGIFVFGVVHNWP
-633 MYVVSLAAGSIV
+633 MYLVSLVVGTGV
-645 GAVLLGVLKKNKA
+645 GAVLLGVLKKSK

>member
-8 KRESVELNGSASS
+8 KRESVELNGSAGS

-26 EKMVRLMVKQGNIAD
+26 EKLVRLMVNQGNIAD
-41 PEEYQR
+41 PEEYKK

-77 GLAFMRCLDG
+77 GLAFMRCGDG
-87 VEFDSLDGM
+87 VEFDSLDGL

-128 DFIDGIMAVDSVDGL
+128 DFIDGIMAVDSVDAL

-150 EREKFPEEFEKQE
+150 EREKFPEEFEKTE
-163 PAGDATSGKETTGA
+163 AAGVETTE
-177 GAACVEAAGAAKEEK
+177 VEAAGVETAGAEKKEGPK
-192 PVGFRVLAVTAC
+192 GFQVLAVTAC

-288 DEALSGSA
+288 DEALSGNA
-296 PVFEGESGGAGAA
+296 PVFEGEAQGAGPQ
-309 EAAAEESSARKT
+309 EAAAEESGARKT

-347 LFDMGAAG
+347 LLDMGAAG

-403 AGAMANSGGSGF
+403 AGAMASTGGSGF

-423 AAGYLILLLKKVFS
+423 AAGYLILVLKKLFS

-444 NLKPILLYPVI
+444 NLKPILLYPVV
-455 GLMIMGALMVFAIN
+455 GLAVMGVLMVYLIN
-469 PVMGAVNH
+469 PVMGAVNQ
-477 WVNGSLMAMSGG
+477 WVNSSLMAMSGG
-489 SKILMGLILG
+489 SKVIMGLILG
-499 GMMSIDFGGPFN
+499 GMMSIDFGGPLN

-522 ASADGSAVSSPFMAS
+522 AAADGSAVASPFMAS
-537 VMIGGMVPPL
+537 VMVGGMVPPL
-547 AIALACRLFPKK
+547 AIAFACRLFPKK

-597 CAIGAAL
+597 CAVGAAL
-604 SGALSMFFGCTIPAP
+604 AGALSMFFGCTLPAP
-619 HGGIFVLGVITNWP
+619 HGGIFVLGVVQNWP
-633 MYVVSLAAGSIV
+633 MYVVSLAIGSVV
-645 GAVLLGVLKKNKA
+645 GALLLGILKKNKAE

>member
-8 KRESVELNGSASS
+8 KRESVELNGSATD
-21 KKEAL
+21 KKDAL
-26 EKMVRLMVKQGNIAD
+26 EKMVALMVKQGNIAD
-41 PEEYQR
+41 PEEYKKR
-47 KVFARE
+47 VFARE

-77 GLAFMRCLDG
+77 GLAFMRVKDG
-87 VEFDSLDGM
+87 VEFDSLDGQ
-96 PAKLFFLIAAPDS
+96 PAKLFFLIAAPDT

-128 DFIDGIMAVDSVDGL
+128 DFIDGLMAVDSVDGL
-143 YELIGQK
+143 YDLIAK
-150 EREKFPEEFEKQE
+150 AEKEKFPDEE
-163 PAGDATSGKETTGA
+163 
-177 GAACVEAAGAAKEEK
+177 AKEEAPAAEEAK
-192 PVGFRVLAVTAC
+192 PEGYQVLAVTAC

-216 SLEQHAKKRGITIK
+216 SLEQHAAKRGISIK
-230 VETNGQSGVKNLL
+230 VETNGQSGVKNAL
-243 TAEDIEQAEGI
+243 TADDIANATGI

-288 DEALSGSA
+288 DEALSGNA
-296 PVFEGESGGAGAA
+296 PVFEGEQGGAAAAGA
-309 EAAAEESSARKT
+309 EAAAEESQARKA

-355 TSKFGSSTPLAAF
+355 TANFGSSTPLAKF
-368 FKNVGGL
+368 FKDVGGL

-403 AGAMANSGGSGF
+403 AGAMAATGGSGF
-415 FGALVGGF
+415 FGALAGGF
-423 AAGYLILLLKKVFS
+423 AAGYLILALKKFLS
-437 ALPDSLE
+437 FLPDSLE
-444 NLKPILLYPVI
+444 NLKPILLYPVL
-455 GLMIMGALMVFAIN
+455 GLMIMGALMVLVIN
-469 PVMGAVNH
+469 PVMGAVNQ
-477 WVNGSLMAMSGG
+477 WVNGGLTSMSGG
-489 SKILMGLILG
+489 SKVLLGLVLG
-499 GMMSIDFGGPFN
+499 GMMSIDFGGPLN

-522 ASADGSAVSSPFMAS
+522 AGADGQAVSSPFMAS

-547 AIALACRLFPKK
+547 AIAVACRLFPKK
-559 FTAQERSSSLTN
+559 FTKQERSSSLTN

-582 AIPFAAEDPTRVIPA
+582 AIPFAAEDPSRVIPA
-597 CAIGAAL
+597 CCIGAAVA
-604 SGALSMFFGCTIPAP
+604 GALSMVFGCTIPAP
-619 HGGIFVLGVITNWP
+619 HGGIFVFGVVHNWP
-633 MYVVSLAAGSIV
+633 MYLVSLAVGTGV
-645 GAVLLGVLKKNKA
+645 GAVLLGVLKKNK

>member
-8 KRESVELNGSASS
+8 KRESVELNGSATD
-21 KKEAL
+21 KKDAL
-26 EKMVRLMVKQGNIAD
+26 EKMVALMVKQGNIAD
-41 PEEYQR
+41 PEEYKKR
-47 KVFARE
+47 VFARE

-77 GLAFMRCLDG
+77 GLAFMRVKDG
-87 VEFDSLDGM
+87 VEFDSLDGQ
-96 PAKLFFLIAAPDS
+96 PAKLFFLIAAPDT

-128 DFIDGIMAVDSVDGL
+128 DFIDGLMAVDSVDGL
-143 YELIGQK
+143 YDLIAK
-150 EREKFPEEFEKQE
+150 AEKEKFPDEE
-163 PAGDATSGKETTGA
+163 
-177 GAACVEAAGAAKEEK
+177 AKEEAPAAEEAK
-192 PVGFRVLAVTAC
+192 PEGYQVLAVTAC

-216 SLEQHAKKRGITIK
+216 SLEQHAAKRGISIK
-230 VETNGQSGVKNLL
+230 VETNGQSGVKNAL
-243 TAEDIEQAEGI
+243 TADDIANATGI

-288 DEALSGSA
+288 DEALSGHA
-296 PVFEGESGGAGAA
+296 PVFEGEQGGAAAAGAEAGAA
-309 EAAAEESSARKT
+309 EESQARKA

-355 TSKFGSSTPLAAF
+355 TANFGSSTPLAKF
-368 FKNVGGL
+368 FKDVGGL

-403 AGAMANSGGSGF
+403 AGAMAASGGSGF

-423 AAGYLILLLKKVFS
+423 AAGYLILVLKKFLS
-437 ALPDSLE
+437 FLPDSLE
-444 NLKPILLYPVI
+444 NLKPILLYPVL
-455 GLMIMGALMVFAIN
+455 GLMIMGALMVLVIN
-469 PVMGAVNH
+469 PVMGAVNQ
-477 WVNGSLMAMSGG
+477 WVNGGLTSMSGG
-489 SKILMGLILG
+489 SKVLLGLVLG
-499 GMMSIDFGGPFN
+499 GMMSIDFGGPLN

-522 ASADGSAVSSPFMAS
+522 AGADGQAVSSPFMAS

-547 AIALACRLFPKK
+547 AIAVACRLFPKK
-559 FTAQERSSSLTN
+559 FTEQERSSSLTN

-582 AIPFAAEDPTRVIPA
+582 AIPFAAEDPSRVIPA
-597 CAIGAAL
+597 CCIGAAVA
-604 SGALSMFFGCTIPAP
+604 GALSMVFGCTIPAP
-619 HGGIFVLGVITNWP
+619 HGGIFVFGVVHNWP
-633 MYVVSLAAGSIV
+633 MYLVSLAVGTGV
-645 GAVLLGVLKKNKA
+645 GAVLLGVLKKSK

>member
-8 KRESVELNGSASS
+8 KRESVELNGSATD
-21 KKEAL
+21 KKDAL
-26 EKMVRLMVKQGNIAD
+26 EKMVALMVKQGNIAD
-41 PEEYQR
+41 PEEYKKR
-47 KVFARE
+47 VFARE

-77 GLAFMRCLDG
+77 GLAFMRVKDG
-87 VEFDSLDGM
+87 VEFDSLDGQ
-96 PAKLFFLIAAPDS
+96 PAKLFFLIAAPDT

-128 DFIDGIMAVDSVDGL
+128 DFIDGLMAVDSVDGL
-143 YELIGQK
+143 YDLIAK
-150 EREKFPEEFEKQE
+150 AEKEKFPDEE
-163 PAGDATSGKETTGA
+163 
-177 GAACVEAAGAAKEEK
+177 AKEEAPAAEEAK
-192 PVGFRVLAVTAC
+192 PEGYQVLAVTAC

-216 SLEQHAKKRGITIK
+216 SLEQHAAKRGISIK
-230 VETNGQSGVKNLL
+230 VETNGQSGVKNAL
-243 TAEDIEQAEGI
+243 TADDIANATGI

-288 DEALSGSA
+288 DEALSGNA
-296 PVFEGESGGAGAA
+296 PVFEGEQGGAEAGA
-309 EAAAEESSARKT
+309 ETAAEESQARKA

-355 TSKFGSSTPLAAF
+355 TANFGSSTPLAKF
-368 FKNVGGL
+368 FKDVGGL

-403 AGAMANSGGSGF
+403 AGAMAASGGSGF

-423 AAGYLILLLKKVFS
+423 AAGYLILVLKKFLS
-437 ALPDSLE
+437 FLPDSLE
-444 NLKPILLYPVI
+444 NLKPILLYPVL
-455 GLMIMGALMVFAIN
+455 GLMIMGALMVLVIN
-469 PVMGAVNH
+469 PVMGAVNQ
-477 WVNGSLMAMSGG
+477 WVNGGLTSMSGG
-489 SKILMGLILG
+489 SKVLLGLVLG
-499 GMMSIDFGGPFN
+499 GMMSIDFGGPLN

-522 ASADGSAVSSPFMAS
+522 AGADGQAVSSPFMAS

-547 AIALACRLFPKK
+547 AIAVACRLFPKK
-559 FTAQERSSSLTN
+559 FTEQERSSSLTN

-582 AIPFAAEDPTRVIPA
+582 AIPFAAEDPSRVIPA
-597 CAIGAAL
+597 CCIGAAVA
-604 SGALSMFFGCTIPAP
+604 GALSMVFGCTIPAP
-619 HGGIFVLGVITNWP
+619 HGGIFVFGVVHNWP
-633 MYVVSLAAGSIV
+633 MYLVSLAVGTGV
-645 GAVLLGVLKKNKA
+645 GAVLLGVLKKSK

>member
-8 KRESVELNGSASS
+8 KRESVELDGSAAD
-21 KKEAL
+21 KKDAL
-26 EKMVRLMVKQGNIAD
+26 EKLVALMVKQGNIAD
-41 PEEYQR
+41 AEEYKK

-72 AVTKP
+72 AVTRP
-77 GLAFMRCLDG
+77 GLAFMRCRDG
-87 VEFDSLDGM
+87 VEFDSLDGQ
-96 PAKLFFLIAAPDS
+96 PAKLFFLIAAPDTR
-109 KDNVHLD
+109 DNVHLD

-128 DFIDGIMAVDSVDGL
+128 DFIDGLMAVDSVDGL
-143 YELIGQK
+143 YDLIAGAEK
-150 EREKFPEEFEKQE
+150 EKFPEEETEKE
-163 PAGDATSGKETTGA
+163 TPAGG
-177 GAACVEAAGAAKEEK
+177 EEVK
-192 PVGFRVLAVTAC
+192 PQGYQVLAVTAC

-216 SLEQHAKKRGITIK
+216 SLEQHAARRGISIK
-230 VETNGQSGVKNLL
+230 VETNGQSGVKNAL
-243 TAEDIEQAEGI
+243 TAEDIAGATGI

-288 DEALSGSA
+288 DEALSGTA
-296 PVFEGESGGAGAA
+296 PVFEGEEGGTSAP
-309 EAAAEESSARKT
+309 EREAAEENQARKA

-355 TSKFGSSTPLAAF
+355 TAKFGSSTPLAKF
-368 FKNVGGL
+368 FKDVGGL

-403 AGAMANSGGSGF
+403 AGAMAAGGGSGF

-423 AAGYLILLLKKVFS
+423 AAGYLILGVKKALGF
-437 ALPDSLE
+437 LPDSLE
-444 NLKPILLYPVI
+444 NLKPILLYPVL
-455 GLMIMGALMVFAIN
+455 GLMIMGALMVLVIN
-469 PVMGAVNH
+469 PVMGAVNQ
-477 WVNGSLMAMSGG
+477 WVNGGLTSMTGG
-489 SKILMGLILG
+489 SKVLLGLVLG
-499 GMMSIDFGGPFN
+499 GMMSIDFGGPLN

-522 ASADGSAVSSPFMAS
+522 AGADGQAVSSPFMAS

-547 AIALACRLFPKK
+547 AIAVACRMFPKK
-559 FTAQERSSSLTN
+559 FTEQQRNSSLTN

-582 AIPFAAEDPTRVIPA
+582 AIPFAAEDPSRVIPA
-597 CAIGAAL
+597 CCIGAAVA
-604 SGALSMFFGCTIPAP
+604 GALSMVFGCTIPAP
-619 HGGIFVLGVITNWP
+619 HGGIFVFGVVHNWP
-633 MYVVSLAAGSIV
+633 MYLVSLAVGTGV
-645 GAVLLGVLKKNKA
+645 GAVLLGVLKKNK

>member
-8 KRESVELNGSASS
+8 KRESVELNGSATD
-21 KKEAL
+21 KKDAL
-26 EKMVRLMVKQGNIAD
+26 EKMVALMVKQGNIAD
-41 PEEYQR
+41 PEEYKKR
-47 KVFARE
+47 VFARE

-77 GLAFMRCLDG
+77 GLAFMRVKDG
-87 VEFDSLDGM
+87 VEFDSLDGQ
-96 PAKLFFLIAAPDS
+96 PAKLFFLIAAPDT

-128 DFIDGIMAVDSVDGL
+128 DFIDGLMAVDSVDGL
-143 YELIGQK
+143 YDLIAK
-150 EREKFPEEFEKQE
+150 AEKEKFPDEE
-163 PAGDATSGKETTGA
+163 
-177 GAACVEAAGAAKEEK
+177 AKEEAPAAEEAK
-192 PVGFRVLAVTAC
+192 PEGYQVLAVTAC

-216 SLEQHAKKRGITIK
+216 SLEQHAAKRGISIK
-230 VETNGQSGVKNLL
+230 VETNGQSGVKNAL
-243 TAEDIEQAEGI
+243 TADDIANATGI

-288 DEALSGSA
+288 DEALSGHA
-296 PVFEGESGGAGAA
+296 PVFEGEQGGAAAAGAEAGAA
-309 EAAAEESSARKT
+309 EESQARKA

-355 TSKFGSSTPLAAF
+355 TANFGSSTLLAKF
-368 FKNVGGL
+368 FKDVGGL

-403 AGAMANSGGSGF
+403 AGAMAASGGSGF

-423 AAGYLILLLKKVFS
+423 AAGYLILVLKKFLS
-437 ALPDSLE
+437 FLPDSLE
-444 NLKPILLYPVI
+444 NLKPILLYPVL
-455 GLMIMGALMVFAIN
+455 GLMIMGALMVLVIN
-469 PVMGAVNH
+469 PVMGAVH
-477 WVNGSLMAMSGG
+477 QWVNGGLTSMSGG
-489 SKILMGLILG
+489 SKVLLGLVLG
-499 GMMSIDFGGPFN
+499 GMMSIDFGGPLN

-522 ASADGSAVSSPFMAS
+522 AGADGQAVSSPFMAS

-547 AIALACRLFPKK
+547 AIAVACRLFPKK
-559 FTAQERSSSLTN
+559 FTEQERSSSLTN

-582 AIPFAAEDPTRVIPA
+582 AIPFAAEDPSRVIPA
-597 CAIGAAL
+597 CCIGAAVA
-604 SGALSMFFGCTIPAP
+604 GALSMVFGCTIPAP
-619 HGGIFVLGVITNWP
+619 HGGIFVFGVVHNWP
-633 MYVVSLAAGSIV
+633 MYLVSLAVGTGV
-645 GAVLLGVLKKNKA
+645 GAVLLGVLKKSK

>member
-8 KRESVELNGSASS
+8 KRESVELNGSATD
-21 KKEAL
+21 KKDAL
-26 EKMVRLMVKQGNIAD
+26 EKMVALMVKQGNIAD
-41 PEEYQR
+41 PEEYKKR
-47 KVFARE
+47 VFARE

-77 GLAFMRCLDG
+77 GLAFMRVKDG
-87 VEFDSLDGM
+87 VEFDSLDGQ
-96 PAKLFFLIAAPDS
+96 PAKLFFLIAAPDT

-128 DFIDGIMAVDSVDGL
+128 DFIDGLMAVDSVDGL
-143 YELIGQK
+143 YDLIAK
-150 EREKFPEEFEKQE
+150 AEKEKFPDEE
-163 PAGDATSGKETTGA
+163 
-177 GAACVEAAGAAKEEK
+177 AKEEALAAEEAK
-192 PVGFRVLAVTAC
+192 PEGYQVLAVTAC

-216 SLEQHAKKRGITIK
+216 SLEQHAAKRGISIK
-230 VETNGQSGVKNLL
+230 VETNGQSGVKNAL
-243 TAEDIEQAEGI
+243 TADDIANATGI

-288 DEALSGSA
+288 DEALSGHA
-296 PVFEGESGGAGAA
+296 PVFEGEQGGAAAAGAEA
-309 EAAAEESSARKT
+309 AAAEESQARKA

-355 TSKFGSSTPLAAF
+355 TANFGSSTPLAKF
-368 FKNVGGL
+368 FKDVGGL

-403 AGAMANSGGSGF
+403 AGAMAASGGSGF

-423 AAGYLILLLKKVFS
+423 AAGYLILVLKKFLS
-437 ALPDSLE
+437 FLPDSLE
-444 NLKPILLYPVI
+444 NLKPILLYPVL
-455 GLMIMGALMVFAIN
+455 GLMIMGALMVLVIN
-469 PVMGAVNH
+469 PVMGAVNQ
-477 WVNGSLMAMSGG
+477 WVNGGLTSMSGG
-489 SKILMGLILG
+489 SKVLLGLVLG
-499 GMMSIDFGGPFN
+499 GMMSIDFGGPLN

-522 ASADGSAVSSPFMAS
+522 AGADGQAVSSPFMAS

-547 AIALACRLFPKK
+547 AIAVACRLFPKK
-559 FTAQERSSSLTN
+559 FTEQERSSSLTN

-582 AIPFAAEDPTRVIPA
+582 AIPFAAEDPSRVIPA
-597 CAIGAAL
+597 CCIGAAVA
-604 SGALSMFFGCTIPAP
+604 GALSMVFGCTIPAP
-619 HGGIFVLGVITNWP
+619 HGGVFVFGVVHNWP
-633 MYVVSLAAGSIV
+633 MYLVSLAVGTGV
-645 GAVLLGVLKKNKA
+645 GAVLLGVLKKNK

>member
-8 KRESVELNGSASS
+8 KRESVELNGSATD
-21 KKEAL
+21 KKDAL
-26 EKMVRLMVKQGNIAD
+26 EKMVALMVKQGNIAD
-41 PEEYQR
+41 PETYKK

-77 GLAFMRCLDG
+77 GLAFMRCKDG
-87 VEFDSLDGM
+87 VEFDSLDGQ
-96 PAKLFFLIAAPDS
+96 PAKLFFLIAAPDT

-128 DFIDGIMAVDSVDGL
+128 DFIDGLMAVDTVDAL
-143 YELIGQK
+143 YEMIAK
-150 EREKFPEEFEKQE
+150 AEKEKFPEEEPQE
-163 PAGDATSGKETTGA
+163 EAPA
-177 GAACVEAAGAAKEEK
+177 AAEEAK
-192 PVGFRVLAVTAC
+192 PEGYQVLAVTAC

-216 SLEQHAKKRGITIK
+216 SLEQHAAKRGISIK
-230 VETNGQSGVKNLL
+230 VETNGQSGVKNAL
-243 TAEDIEQAEGI
+243 TADDIANATGI

-288 DEALSGSA
+288 DEALSGTA
-296 PVFEGESGGAGAA
+296 PVFEGEEGSGAA
-309 EAAAEESSARKT
+309 PEGEAGEESQARKA

-355 TSKFGSSTPLAAF
+355 TAQFGSSTPLAKF
-368 FKNVGGL
+368 FKDVGGL

-403 AGAMANSGGSGF
+403 AGAMAANGGSGF

-423 AAGYLILLLKKVFS
+423 AAGYLILVLKKFLGF
-437 ALPDSLE
+437 LPDSLE
-444 NLKPILLYPVI
+444 NLKPILLYPVL
-455 GLMIMGALMVFAIN
+455 GLMIMGALMVLVIN
-469 PVMGAVNH
+469 PVMGAVNQ
-477 WVNGSLMAMSGG
+477 WVNGGLTSMSGG
-489 SKILMGLILG
+489 SKVLLGLVLG
-499 GMMSIDFGGPFN
+499 GMMSIDFGGPLN

-522 ASADGSAVSSPFMAS
+522 AGADGQAVSSPFMAS

-547 AIALACRLFPKK
+547 AIAVACRMFPKK
-559 FTAQERSSSLTN
+559 FTEQQRNSSLTN

-582 AIPFAAEDPTRVIPA
+582 AIPFAAEDPSRVIPA
-597 CAIGAAL
+597 CCIGAAVA
-604 SGALSMFFGCTIPAP
+604 GALSMVFGCTIPAP
-619 HGGIFVLGVITNWP
+619 HGGIFVFGVVHNWP
-633 MYVVSLAAGSIV
+633 MYLVSLAVGTGV
-645 GAVLLGVLKKNKA
+645 GAVLLGVLKKNK